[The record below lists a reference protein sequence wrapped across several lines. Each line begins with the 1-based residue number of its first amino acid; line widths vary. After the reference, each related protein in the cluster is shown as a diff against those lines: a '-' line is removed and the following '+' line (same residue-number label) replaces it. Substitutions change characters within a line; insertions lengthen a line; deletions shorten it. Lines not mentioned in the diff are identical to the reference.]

1 MTKTVADIAVS
12 VTADIGP
19 LVTGLARAQAATG
32 KFERA
37 MKTIGARM
45 QAVGASASALGA
57 RMSIVSAA
65 MGAVTAAAFA
75 LTRQGAE
82 LGDAIDN
89 ASRAAGMAPGYF
101 QEMQYAIGEVAD
113 ITDDEFNA
121 AMVRM
126 GRVLGEAKSGSAGAV
141 KAMEAIGISAADIA
155 SGSVTTQQA
164 LDAYLVTI
172 GEMTDPALAAAI
184 STDLFGKS
192 GARMGALLVGASGQV
207 ADLRDRARELGIVMT
222 DEAVAAAAQFE
233 DKMGELSKQFDAVKI
248 AIATVLLPVMVNEL
262 IPVLQ
267 DQVIPAM
274 IAVIQQIGEWV
285 DWFRALPAPVKEAV
299 GVIAG
304 LFAVGG
310 PLLIAIG
317 AVSMAFGALV
327 AAGGPIMLFV
337 AVAATATA
345 VWVAWGDDIS
355 AAVGGAIDFVTG
367 KFEAFLAL
375 VDRILTKLKEWK
387 ASAAEVLQY
396 QPAGEGGFAPDDAA
410 NMPQVQ
416 GYGDAILN
424 GGGAGADE
432 LGANIGNS
440 VAQAARDA
448 LGIQSPST
456 VFAEIGADIGA
467 GLAQGIASSH
477 QMVTDAVQVMGH
489 GAVQA
494 TDSMASQMLGILGQ
508 MFQGSKEIAAAQA
521 LVNAWA
527 GASEALKLPFPSN
540 MLAFGKVLATGMSAV
555 RSIKSAS
562 PGKGGGGSSSGG
574 GASAAAP
581 TYSANVTLVG
591 DSFTG
596 DSVAELFRQLNEG
609 LGRGF
614 NINLARA

>member
-37 MKTIGARM
+37 MKTVGSRM
-45 QAVGASASALGA
+45 QAVGASAYALGT

-89 ASRAAGMAPGYF
+89 ASRAAGLAPGYF

-113 ITDDEFNA
+113 ISDEDFNA
-121 AMVRM
+121 AMVRLN
-126 GRVLGEAKSGSAGAV
+126 RTLGEAKAGSTSAA

-164 LDAYLVTI
+164 LDAYLVTM
-172 GEMTDPALAAAI
+172 GEITDPALAAAV
-184 STDLFGKS
+184 SADLFGKA
-192 GARMGALLVGASGQV
+192 GARMGGLMAGASGQV
-207 ADLRDRARELGIVMT
+207 ADLRDRARELGVVMS
-222 DEAVAAAAQFE
+222 DDAVAASAQFD
-233 DKMGELSKQFDAVKI
+233 DKMRELAKQFDAVKI

-262 IPVLQ
+262 IPALQ

-274 IAVIQQIGEWV
+274 VAVIQQVGELIKA
-285 DWFRALPAPVKEAV
+285 FQQLPAPVQAAAGVLAAV
-299 GVIAG
+299 FAIGGPVLVGIG
-304 LFAVGG
+304 LVASALAAGG
-310 PLLIAIG
+310 PLLVGIAAFTAG
-317 AVSMAFGALV
+317 AGLSL
-327 AAGGPIMLFV
+327 AA
-337 AVAATATA
+337 
-345 VWVAWGDDIS
+345 WVAWGDQIGPVI
-355 AAVGGAIDFVTG
+355 ARAVGFIIGQFNGLLLVLDKIKAAITWIKD
-367 KFEAFLAL
+367 A
-375 VDRILTKLKEWK
+375 
-387 ASAAEVLQY
+387 ASTLQY
-396 QPAGEGGFAPDDAA
+396 QPAGAGGFAPDDNA
-410 NMPQVQ
+410 NLPQVQ

-424 GGGAGADE
+424 GGSAGADE
-432 LGANIGNS
+432 LGTNIGNS

-467 GLAQGIASSH
+467 GLAQGIASS
-477 QMVTDAVQVMGH
+477 QQVVTDAVQVMGQ

-540 MLAFGKVLATGMSAV
+540 LLAFGKVLATGMSAV
-555 RSIKSAS
+555 RSIQSAS

-574 GASAAAP
+574 VASAAAP

-614 NINLARA
+614 NINLARS